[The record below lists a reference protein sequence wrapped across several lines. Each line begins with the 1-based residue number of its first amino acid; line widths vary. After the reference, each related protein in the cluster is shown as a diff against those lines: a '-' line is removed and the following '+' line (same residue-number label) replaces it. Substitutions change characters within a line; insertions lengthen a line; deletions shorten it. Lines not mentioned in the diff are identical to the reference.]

1 MEPQMT
7 PDEGHQAEDEKE
19 ARWALARQIAD
30 ELAAE
35 VGVTEEDKAWAR
47 SVLGLDDD
55 DDE

>member
-1 MEPQMT
+1 MT